1 MSCPLFEHSR
11 SPSHS
16 PGFRL
21 HLLRQETTVI
31 LFSTPFVT
39 GCGLLR
45 IISVPDRRFR
55 LIPAVSSDPWHA
67 RPFKP
72 RRHPC
77 LLTFLTANGF
87 DSPYAFARHVTLFM
101 RCTILAYF
109 PGSVS
114 FPTAYS
120 VVWAAF
126 DTKWHS
132 LPPAMNIS

>member
-31 LFSTPFVT
+31 LFSAPFGT

-101 RCTILAYF
+101 RCSIPAYF
-109 PGSVS
+109 PGPVS

-120 VVWAAF
+120 VVWVAS

>member
-16 PGFRL
+16 PDFRL

-31 LFSTPFVT
+31 LFSALLGT

-55 LIPAVSSDPWHA
+55 LIPVVLSDPWHA
-67 RPFKP
+67 RLFKP
-72 RRHPC
+72 WRPPC

-101 RCTILAYF
+101 RCSILAYF

-114 FPTAYS
+114 FPTAYP
-120 VVWAAF
+120 VEWAAS
-126 DTKWHS
+126 DTK
-132 LPPAMNIS
+132 